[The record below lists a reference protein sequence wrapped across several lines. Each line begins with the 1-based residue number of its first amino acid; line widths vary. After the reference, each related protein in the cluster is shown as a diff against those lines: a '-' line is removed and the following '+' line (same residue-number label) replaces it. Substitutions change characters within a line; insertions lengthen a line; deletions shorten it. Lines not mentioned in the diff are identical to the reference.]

1 MSTGAYGLA
10 RCPKCGSDVASPVK
24 TWPVPSRKTAVN
36 SDRTKLVVGIF
47 ECPDCHARFR
57 SAVDAEPKANET
69 VSVKNMV
76 ERIKGIRG
84 ELMQTLRNL
93 REKISTLE
101 TERSTLMDEIEK
113 LRKVAESR
121 VQALENEVHTLREE
135 VRSLK
140 DILGYT
146 EQEQQ

>member
-1 MSTGAYGLA
+1 MVQ
-10 RCPKCGSDVASPVK
+10 CPKCSTDVASPVK
-24 TWPVPSRKTAVN
+24 TWPVISRKQIAN
-36 SDRTKLVVGIF
+36 DEKAKLIVGIF
-47 ECPDCHARFR
+47 ECPNCHARFR
-57 SAVDAEPKANET
+57 SAIDAKLKVDET
-69 VSVKNMV
+69 ASVKSMV

-101 TERSTLMDEIEK
+101 TERSALIEEIDK

-121 VQALENEVHTLREE
+121 VMALENEVRVLREE
-135 VRSLK
+135 VKGLK